1 MKQDSSVISR
11 RSMKR
16 PPGYLFQAVGG
27 TLLALLLGSSVVS
40 AAPPA
45 KGPAGTERQ
54 PTGPD
59 AKWKVGQEFV
69 LGGNYIEA
77 CTDAA
82 LCPAHFGANR
92 PGPGCRKA
100 MVFQVTQ
107 GRWHNTDLSGLSAAI
122 IAEAPE
128 GETVSP
134 ANVERWVRR
143 ELWLPE
149 AADSAQA
156 DGLTR
161 ALGLSVLG
169 AGGPPF
175 SHVERVPL
183 ATAVTAKR
191 IFVEVVERLRI
202 LLTPATSTNGIHP
215 PDLNNLGLTFRF
227 LGALYVYNVD
237 TLYCAAATP
246 PPTPPDRQSGLT
258 AIFSW
263 SSEAAYAAAA
273 AGKSAGKTSPR

>member
-1 MKQDSSVISR
+1 MKQDSSAISR

-16 PPGYLFQAVGG
+16 RSGHPAGAMGG
-27 TLLALLLGSSVVS
+27 VLLALVLGSPGLS
-40 AAPPA
+40 AASGA
-45 KGPAGTERQ
+45 DRQ
-54 PTGPD
+54 PTGPA
-59 AKWKVGQEFV
+59 AKWTAGQEFA
-69 LGGNYIEA
+69 LSGNYIEA
-77 CTDAA
+77 CTDAS

-134 ANVERWVRR
+134 ANMERWVRR
-143 ELWLPE
+143 ELWLPDV
-149 AADSAQA
+149 ADSAQA

-161 ALGLSVLG
+161 ALGITVLG

-175 SHVERVPL
+175 SHIERVPL
-183 ATAVTAKR
+183 ATGLTAKR

-202 LLTPATSTNGIHP
+202 IMTPATSTNGIHP

-237 TLYCAAATP
+237 TLYCAS
-246 PPTPPDRQSGLT
+246 PTPAAPPLERQSGLT

-273 AGKSAGKTSPR
+273 AGKTGGKTSPR